1 MTPRRTIIS
10 MLALLATVV
19 GLTPCSAHAFELFV
33 SDPGANAVLEYDS
46 ETRAFRGVF
55 ASGGGLTEPSG
66 LTFGPDGNLYVGS
79 LDNTV
84 KRYNGATGAF
94 IDTFASGG
102 G

>member
-46 ETRAFRGVF
+46 ETFSRPEEG
-55 ASGGGLTEPSG
+55 
-66 LTFGPDGNLYVGS
+66 
-79 LDNTV
+79 
-84 KRYNGATGAF
+84 
-94 IDTFASGG
+94 
-102 G
+102 